1 MVKMYAF
8 KYLWVLHIRI
18 LSRIEPNQEQITFL
32 GLEIIER
39 RSSLSIKSDNCRATQ
54 ENESNLRT
62 KSSNQDKQFS
72 IESLLGKEDCQNICI
87 VSTNT

>member
-1 MVKMYAF
+1 MPSTDRGWGGHSYSIQRTKIREGENISC
-8 KYLWVLHIRI
+8 VLKV
-18 LSRIEPNQEQITFL
+18 
-32 GLEIIER
+32 
-39 RSSLSIKSDNCRATQ
+39 LSIKSDNCRATQ